1 MSSLRSAASTLLG
14 VVSRSRQ
21 TSSLMARRPSQPA
34 PRAALADQLL
44 GLGRP
49 RGTGLVGGHRRL
61 ALLPR
66 VEDRVDDRPLPDDLV
81 VAREERRLAPHR
93 VLDQALVGLGR

>member
-1 MSSLRSAASTLLG
+1 MSSLRSAASTLPG

-21 TSSLMARRPSQPA
+21 TSSLMRRRPSQPA
-34 PRAALADQLL
+34 PRAALAEEVL

-49 RGTGLVGGHRRL
+49 GGAGLIGRQRRL

-66 VEDRVDDRPLPDDLV
+66 LEDRIDDRPLPDDLV
-81 VAREERRLAPHR
+81 VAREERRLAAHR
-93 VLDQALVGLGR
+93 ILDQALV